1 MKRLLYVYYYFI
13 KLWLIDVFVKTPRTK
28 EQYAAKNLFNT
39 SFRMNE
45 ASRKDSLLVLRI
57 YHRLIKELFKYS
69 SKKEPFICDAES
81 YDKIIY
87 DATRKSFESRKD
99 FVNHFFKEGKVTA
112 GIFKNELFNNIPLS
126 QKIAIMFLATLWTP
140 FLFVFNFFRKDKVG
154 YSLLLFEFVEVY
166 RLIESCKQLKVKEV
180 FFFCIYEKDAN
191 ITALLLNHNNIIVNK
206 ITSETPLSFWNKI
219 IIADKIYLCSAYQLD
234 EVEKYKET
242 IFTDKIYLWGPE
254 KIMVNYHKYS
264 QPTNLKKQNIG
275 FYSTAGW
282 LRKLQGHIEQ
292 KVPLDEKEEMVKF
305 ILKEFC
311 KNNTQ
316 YKLTVFLHPK
326 ERIEK
331 VKDLVI
337 DKYKKDFEG
346 INYTL
351 CSEISALS
359 FEEAALAVAF
369 FSTIV
374 FERLYYGFKTLIM
387 PMGLEENFPIQGS
400 SMKNICAYSEK
411 ELYNLIENNIKLS
424 NQEFFDN
431 NNLNAIAKFINN

>member
-1 MKRLLYVYYYFI
+1 M
-13 KLWLIDVFVKTPRTK
+13 FVKNPKTK

-166 RLIESCKQLKVKEV
+166 RFIESCKQLKVKEV

-206 ITSETPLSFWNKI
+206 ITSETPLSFWNKV
-219 IIADKIYLCSAYQLD
+219 IIADKVYLCSAYQLD
-234 EVEKYKET
+234 EIEKYKET

-254 KIMVNYHKYS
+254 KIVQNYYKYS
-264 QPTNLKKQNIG
+264 NLVKTNKQNLG

-292 KVPLDEKEEMVKF
+292 KVPLDEKEEMVKS
-305 ILKEFC
+305 ILIKFC
-311 KNNTQ
+311 KNNPQ
-316 YKLTVFLHPK
+316 YKLTIFLHPK
-326 ERIEK
+326 ERTEK

-337 DKYKKDFEG
+337 EKYRKDFG
-346 INYTL
+346 DINYTL
-351 CSEISALS
+351 SSEVSALS
-359 FEEAALAVAF
+359 FEEADLAVAF

-374 FERLYYGFKTLIM
+374 FERLYYGYKTIIM
-387 PMGLEENFPIQGS
+387 PIGLEDNFPVQGS
-400 SMKNICAYSEK
+400 SIKNICAYSEK
-411 ELYNLIENNIKLS
+411 ELYRLIESNIILTNK
-424 NQEFFDN
+424 EFFDN
-431 NNLNAIAKFINN
+431 NSIANIAEFINN